1 LVFTMRY
8 AAAFAL
14 LLLVLSGCGLAGT
27 GTAAAG
33 GAAAE
38 AQQAAQARQAEQRVR
53 EQIEAA
59 DRLAEERRRAAEVQA
74 Q

>member
-1 LVFTMRY
+1 MRY
-8 AAAFAL
+8 ALAFWL
-14 LLLVLSGCGLAGT
+14 LPAVLSGCGLAGT

-38 AQQAAQARQAEQRVR
+38 AQQAAQARQTEQRVR
-53 EQIEAA
+53 DQIDTAN
-59 DRLAEERRRAAEVQA
+59 RLAEEQRRAAEAQA